1 MAGKDFKDRQI
12 NIRVN
17 DEVYV
22 AFEKGAADCGMS
34 MAAWLTQLG
43 LTALG
48 KSPLNDQLSRLT
60 AKAPR
65 RKR

>member
-1 MAGKDFKDRQI
+1 MAKKDVKDRQI
-12 NIRVN
+12 NFRVN
-17 DEVYV
+17 DEVFA

-48 KSPLNDQLSRLT
+48 KSPLQEQLGRVR
-60 AKAPR
+60 PR
-65 RKR
+65 KK